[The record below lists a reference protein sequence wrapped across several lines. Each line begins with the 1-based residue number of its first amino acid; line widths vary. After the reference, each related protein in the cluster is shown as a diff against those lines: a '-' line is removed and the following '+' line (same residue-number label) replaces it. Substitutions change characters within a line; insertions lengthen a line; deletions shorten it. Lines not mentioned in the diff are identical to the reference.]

1 MVIVCRHVMHVVPH
15 TDAAILAEA
24 GFNDQRCKDG
34 GVCPTDP
41 LLFTCNI
48 TDSIG
53 TRVTATF
60 SFGEMGTI
68 SLIGLTNNNV
78 TEGVVPDGIHIQSY
92 NVTGTSPYDYILIL
106 SITNASLLNGG
117 NVTCDSSIGVTDMA
131 RCPITGELIVGSLLH
146 VLFLCS

>member
-1 MVIVCRHVMHVVPH
+1 MHVHLEKVCALL
-15 TDAAILAEA
+15 DAATLAEA
-24 GFNDQRCKDG
+24 SFNDPKCEGG
-34 GVCPTDP
+34 GVVCPADS

-53 TRVTATF
+53 TRATVAF

-146 VLFLCS
+146 VLFLRS